1 MDAKRIEKFR
11 KLVESCPNGI
21 AILIAQIDPDAIGT
35 AVLLRKALEALE
47 KRVEI
52 YYAGKVSQLNRAV
65 FSLFDLDKIFHPLP
79 NTLSSNLTLAL
90 VDSSMSDD
98 ARFGTLGKIDPRFV
112 IDHHKGDI
120 RDDAEHWVEIQGV
133 GSASA
138 IAADLCFSLELYFA
152 DDGDTAIL
160 GAMGIASDTDELAAP
175 ETKSLDRHMHA
186 KLMDFGDQDTYHR
199 ARKYQLPERYYD
211 ILKAVLDS
219 RRSAHSTLIASGG
232 CIAEDEK
239 DFLARIANNLMRAQ
253 GMTCVYVWAVV
264 DEEKLVVKARTT
276 DASTDLD
283 QDLKREFGE
292 KFAGAKTW
300 QGGAEIPLGV
310 LAPSGENSKE
320 QLLHYLDTE
329 MRAKFRIA

>member
-1 MDAKRIEKFR
+1 M
-11 KLVESCPNGI
+11 VGSCSDVI
-21 AILIAQIDPDAIGT
+21 AILVAQVDPDALGT
-35 AVLLRKALEALE
+35 AAQMRKAFEALD

-52 YYAGKVSQLNRAV
+52 YYAGKISQLNRSL

-79 NTLSSNLTLAL
+79 NALPSHLTLAL
-90 VDSSMSDD
+90 VDSSMSED
-98 ARFGTLGKIDPRFV
+98 ARFGALGKINPKFV

-138 IAADLCFSLELYFA
+138 LAADLCFSLGLSFA
-152 DDGDTAIL
+152 DDSDTAIL
-160 GAMGIASDTDELAAP
+160 GAMGIANDTDELAAL
-175 ETKSLDRHMHA
+175 ETRALDRHMHA
-186 KLMDFGDQDTYHR
+186 RLMDFADQDTYHR

-211 ILKAVLDS
+211 ILKNVLDS

-232 CIAEDEK
+232 FIAEDEK
-239 DFLARIANNLMRAQ
+239 DFLARIANNLMRSQ

-264 DEEKLVVKARTT
+264 DEINLVVKARTI
-276 DASTDLD
+276 DASTDLN
-283 QDLKREFGE
+283 QELKRQFGE

-310 LAPSGENSKE
+310 LAPSGEASKA
-320 QLLHYLDTE
+320 LLLQYLDME
-329 MRAKFRIA
+329 MRAKFRIG